1 MTTAAVSLFRSLL
14 IYGICVPLALMLGYL
29 ITTPYD
35 FASFTVVGAVLF
47 LLLVPLLL
55 RWHQAW
61 LFATWNLSAVLFFL
75 PGKPLVWL
83 VLAWIS
89 LLIAFV
95 GYILNRE
102 RKFLHVPELAWPLV
116 LMVVIVLVTA
126 MFRGGLGMQSL
137 GSQTFG
143 VRRYFTMLASI
154 EGYFALTSQRIPPQ
168 RVPLYVALY
177 FLSTI
182 TILIG
187 ELAVVVSPSFYFLF
201 SIFPVGSA
209 GLQAI
214 AADPTGRPGF
224 ATRLGGFATAGSA
237 AYLVMLCRYGIG
249 GLFDWR
255 RVGRLVIFISFV
267 ILSMLGGFRSTV
279 IMFLLTFCILFYLEG
294 LLRSPLFPALLL
306 LTVITAAALL
316 PVTDRLPVAVQ
327 RSLSFLPVPID
338 PVIKASAE
346 SSTEW
351 RVEMWKRVLPEIP
364 EYLWLGKGYAMTAQ
378 DLAMTRIR
386 GADSTGSEGA
396 ELAGD
401 YHSGPLSVII
411 PFGLPGTLA
420 FIWFLVAGFKV
431 VRRNY
436 LFGDP
441 AFRRVNTFLLAY
453 FVAKV
458 IFFFGVFGGLYSD
471 LAGFTGLLALSVSI
485 NGGAAKKALAP
496 AQPTVVLNRFRIPP
510 PTTKPLPA

>member
-35 FASFTVVGAVLF
+35 LTSFTVVGGVLF
-47 LLLVPLLL
+47 LLLIPLLL

-95 GYILNRE
+95 GYILNRD
-102 RKFLHVPELAWPLV
+102 RKFLHVPELTWPMV

-143 VRRYFTMLASI
+143 VRRYFIMLTSI
-154 EGYFALTSQRIPPQ
+154 AGYFALTSRRIPPQ

-182 TILIG
+182 TILVG

-201 SIFPVGSA
+201 TIFPVGSA

-224 ATRLGGFATAGSA
+224 ATRLSGFATAGSA
-237 AYLVMLCRYGIG
+237 AYLLMLCRYGIG
-249 GLFDWR
+249 
-255 RVGRLVIFISFV
+255 
-267 ILSMLGGFRSTV
+267 
-279 IMFLLTFCILFYLEG
+279 
-294 LLRSPLFPALLL
+294 
-306 LTVITAAALL
+306 
-316 PVTDRLPVAVQ
+316 
-327 RSLSFLPVPID
+327 
-338 PVIKASAE
+338 
-346 SSTEW
+346 
-351 RVEMWKRVLPEIP
+351 
-364 EYLWLGKGYAMTAQ
+364 
-378 DLAMTRIR
+378 
-386 GADSTGSEGA
+386 
-396 ELAGD
+396 
-401 YHSGPLSVII
+401 
-411 PFGLPGTLA
+411 
-420 FIWFLVAGFKV
+420 
-431 VRRNY
+431 
-436 LFGDP
+436 
-441 AFRRVNTFLLAY
+441 
-453 FVAKV
+453 
-458 IFFFGVFGGLYSD
+458 
-471 LAGFTGLLALSVSI
+471 
-485 NGGAAKKALAP
+485 
-496 AQPTVVLNRFRIPP
+496 
-510 PTTKPLPA
+510 